1 MSIDTFILSI
11 VLLASYMDQT
21 PDNVNGFYAG
31 LLINME
37 LLVQTVFVKT
47 LGIFFIAAFDMIHQ
61 PLF

>member
-1 MSIDTFILSI
+1 MNLG
-11 VLLASYMDQT
+11 LKLRNYMNQT

-37 LLVQTVFVKT
+37 LLVQAVFVEA
-47 LGIFFIAAFDMIHQ
+47 LCIVFVAAIDMVYQ

>member
-1 MSIDTFILSI
+1 MNLG
-11 VLLASYMDQT
+11 LKLRNYMDQT

-37 LLVQTVFVKT
+37 LLVQAVFVEA
-47 LGIFFIAAFDMIHQ
+47 LGIVFVDALDMAHQ

>member
-1 MSIDTFILSI
+1 MNLG
-11 VLLASYMDQT
+11 LKLRNYMDQT

-37 LLVQTVFVKT
+37 LLVQAVFVEA
-47 LGIFFIAAFDMIHQ
+47 LGIVFVDAFDMAHQ

>member
-1 MSIDTFILSI
+1 MNLG
-11 VLLASYMDQT
+11 LKLRNYMDQT

-37 LLVQTVFVKT
+37 LLVQAVFVEA
-47 LGIFFIAAFDMIHQ
+47 LGVVFVDAFDMAHQ